1 MIHKREVGPVY
12 VFENYLTSSF
22 LPPLTVQMFTMV
34 YVLVN
39 KLGGSNIGIIK
50 HDRLLGGGWVRWP
63 LTFWSMSSETNP
75 IEGIVTNNLVVITPK
90 AVNMLVLVQVSQ
102 AGGSF
107 TVRICSRQAQVASKT

>member
-22 LPPLTVQMFTMV
+22 LPPLRVQMFTMV

-50 HDRLLGGGWVRWP
+50 HDRLLGGG
-63 LTFWSMSSETNP
+63 
-75 IEGIVTNNLVVITPK
+75 
-90 AVNMLVLVQVSQ
+90 
-102 AGGSF
+102 AG
-107 TVRICSRQAQVASKT
+107 